1 MKTSEIISKLKKL
14 DCCECERATE
24 CGGFCD
30 AQGCQIINATIERL
44 ESLEKERE
52 ACFRLGQMDM
62 QESVVDML
70 KNAADNTFG
79 IARSTLREAARAVG
93 ERGADCG

>member
-1 MKTSEIISKLKKL
+1 MKTSAIVNQLKDL
-14 DCCECERATE
+14 DCRKCERATE
-24 CGGFCD
+24 CGGFCK
-30 AQGCQIINATIERL
+30 AQECQIINAAIERL

-62 QESVVDML
+62 QESVVTLL

-79 IARSTLREAARAVG
+79 IARSTLRDAAKAVAELEAS
-93 ERGADCG
+93 E